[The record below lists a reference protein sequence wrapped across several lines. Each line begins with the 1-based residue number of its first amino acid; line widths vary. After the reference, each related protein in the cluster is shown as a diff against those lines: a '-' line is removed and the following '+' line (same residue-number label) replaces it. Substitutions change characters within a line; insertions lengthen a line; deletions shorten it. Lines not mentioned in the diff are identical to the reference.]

1 MEDWREAEFA
11 KIDVAMDEMRD
22 ADPLDAER
30 EAEFKAELAAFD
42 VEHPGVCRHCGGSGT
57 VTYQECLHD
66 YFIDDVSDACP
77 ECLGEGRCPYCG
89 EAFGDVN
96 DSLDG
101 ARCTHCGWTETE
113 AGSPAYPIR
122 PEYDPGY

>member
-42 VEHPGVCRHCGGSGT
+42 QEHPGVCKKCGGWGALSYYEKVDEYGG
-57 VTYQECLHD
+57 YMASEPCDEC
-66 YFIDDVSDACP
+66 A
-77 ECLGEGRCPYCG
+77 ENGKCPYCG
-89 EAFGDVN
+89 AEWPTADDAMEGECP
-96 DSLDG
+96 
-101 ARCTHCGWTETE
+101 ACGWSYDK